1 MIELKIWI
9 LVSFAINAKL
19 NVMSVELS
27 RLKKVKNI
35 VKQGIDPYPSKGICT
50 YTCKEA
56 DSNFDQIEK
65 EKKDV
70 VLAGRLVLLRLHGK
84 ACFADLEDFSGR
96 FQLFLNQDNLGEKN
110 YAFFV
115 DNIDVGD
122 FLQVKGKLFR
132 TRKGE
137 NTLLATEYLLLS
149 KSLLPLPEKWHGL
162 SNIETRFRQRYL
174 DLIANKKVRDI
185 FIVRSKTIHAI
196 RQFFDKRGFL
206 EMETPILQSLAG
218 GAAAKPFVT
227 HHKALNTELY
237 LRVAPELYLKRL
249 IIGGFEKV
257 YEVARCFRN
266 EGIDRTHNPEF
277 TQIEFYQ
284 AYADYNDL
292 MVLTEE
298 LMVFLLENLGVKNL
312 QVKRKDGIINFRP
325 PYAKLDFRRALIDNA
340 GIDIDEYKKL
350 DDLVEQ
356 AKNLGL
362 KIDKTC
368 GKGKVLDE
376 LYKEF
381 VLPKIVQP
389 TFIVNHPIEL
399 SPLAKKIPDNPDY
412 VERFQ
417 LLVDGVELCNAFSEL
432 NDPID
437 QELRFKEQ
445 QKLLEKGDKEAQRAD
460 KDFVTA
466 LKYGMPPTAGQGI
479 GIDRL
484 INILTDTRN
493 IREVI
498 LFPIL
503 KPKK

>member
-1 MIELKIWI
+1 MSIEL
-9 LVSFAINAKL
+9 N
-19 NVMSVELS
+19 
-27 RLKKVKNI
+27 RLKKIKDI
-35 VKQGIDPYPSKGICT
+35 VKQGINPYPSQGKRT

-56 DSNFDQIEK
+56 DSNFSQIEK
-65 EKKDV
+65 AKKNV
-70 VLAGRLVLLRLHGK
+70 ILAGRLVLLRLHGK
-84 ACFADLEDFSGR
+84 ACFANLEDFSGR

-122 FLQVKGKLFR
+122 FIK
-132 TRKGE
+132 
-137 NTLLATEYLLLS
+137 
-149 KSLLPLPEKWHGL
+149 
-162 SNIETRFRQRYL
+162 
-174 DLIANKKVRDI
+174 
-185 FIVRSKTIHAI
+185 AI
-196 RQFFDKRGFL
+196 RQFFDKRGFF
-206 EMETPILQSLAG
+206 EVETPILQSLAG
-218 GAAAKPFVT
+218 GATAKPFVT
-227 HHKALNTELY
+227 HHKALNTDLY
-237 LRVAPELYLKRL
+237 LRIAPELYLKRL

-292 MVLTEE
+292 MALTEE
-298 LMVFLLENLGVKNL
+298 LMVFLLENLGIKNL
-312 QVKRKDGIINFRP
+312 QIEYKCGIINFKP
-325 PYAKLDFRRALIDNA
+325 PYPKLDFRQALIDNA
-340 GIDIDEYKKL
+340 GIDIDEYKKF
-350 DDLVEQ
+350 DDLVKQ
-356 AKNLGL
+356 AKKLGL
-362 KIDKTC
+362 KIDKTW
-368 GKGKVLDE
+368 GKGKILDG

-381 VLPKIVQP
+381 VLSKIIQP
-389 TFIVNHPIEL
+389 TFIVDYPIEL
-399 SPLAKKIPDNPDY
+399 SPLAKKILNRPNY

-417 LLVDGVELCNAFSEL
+417 LLINGTELCNAFSEL

-460 KDFVTA
+460 KDFITA

-484 INILTDTRN
+484 VNVLTNTQN

-503 KPKK
+503 RPKRE